1 MEEVHE
7 MGMKEAVRYALSKI
21 DPENKRHLHVSF
33 DIDALDPSEAPST
46 GTPGKLWFYQLL
58 MITITLSYHY

>member
-7 MGMKEAVRYALSKI
+7 MGMKEAVRYALSHI
-21 DPENKRHLHVSF
+21 DSENKRYLHVSF

-46 GTPGKLWFYQLL
+46 GTPGK
-58 MITITLSYHY
+58 